1 MSSTLFARPDTAET
15 AQEQRR
21 TPRWPFILLALWLL
35 SGVFLVQPDQQAVA
49 TRFGSVVEPR
59 VDPGLHYALPWPVD
73 SVYKLKVRQTRRLVI
88 GGDLPDS
95 VLGRTQPGA
104 SQFVTGD
111 QNIINA
117 TVVVQYSVGDPALFL
132 FHTQDVE
139 AAIRGIV
146 ESELARRFSHTNVDD
161 ILTTEKVAIQNA
173 VQAAAQK
180 SLDGY
185 HTGLVLASVNI
196 DVVTPPAEAADA
208 FRDVASARAD
218 SLRTLNEAQG
228 YANDLLPRARGE
240 AAQLMESARGY
251 KESRIDRATGEASRF
266 LGIEAEYEKAPQVT
280 GERAYLEAMEQILP
294 RIKKM
299 IVDPDGNLDLT
310 IVRRAENP
318 DVKK

>member
-35 SGVFLVQPDQQAVA
+35 SGVFLVQPDQQAVV

-73 SVYKLKVRQTRRLVI
+73 SVYKLKVRQ
-88 GGDLPDS
+88 
-95 VLGRTQPGA
+95 TQPGA

>member
-21 TPRWPFILLALWLL
+21 PPRWPFILLALWLA
-35 SGVFLVQPDQQAVA
+35 SGVFLVQPDQQAVV
-49 TRFGSVVEPR
+49 TRFGAVVEPR
-59 VDPGLHYALPWPVD
+59 VGPGLHYAFPWPVD

-117 TVVVQYSVGDPALFL
+117 TVVVQYSIGDPALFL
-132 FHTQDVE
+132 FHTLDVE
-139 AAIRGIV
+139 TAIRGIV
-146 ESELARRFSHTNVDD
+146 ESELARRFAHTNVDD

-173 VQAAAQK
+173 VRAAAQK

-185 HTGLVLASVNI
+185 STGLVLASVNI
-196 DVVTPPAEAADA
+196 DDVTPPAEASDA

-266 LGIEAEYEKAPQVT
+266 LDIAAEYEKAPQVT
-280 GERAYLEAMEQILP
+280 GERAYVEAMEQILP
-294 RIKKM
+294 RIRKM

-310 IVRRAENP
+310 IVRRGENP

>member
-1 MSSTLFARPDTAET
+1 MSSTLLAHPAAGASVDG
-15 AQEQRR
+15 RR
-21 TPRWPFILLALWLL
+21 RWPRWPLALFALWLA
-35 SGVFLVQPDQQAVA
+35 SGIFLVQPDQQAVV

-59 VDPGLHYALPWPVD
+59 VTPGLHYAFPWPID

-95 VLGRTQPGA
+95 VLGRLQPAA

-117 TVVVQYSVGDPALFL
+117 TVVVQYSIGDPALFL

-146 ESELARRFSHTNVDD
+146 ESELARRFARTNVDD

-173 VQAAAQK
+173 VRAAAQK

-185 HTGLVLASVNI
+185 NSGLVLASVNI
-196 DVVTPPAEAADA
+196 DSVTPPAEAADA

-218 SLRTLNEAQG
+218 SLRTVNDSQG

-266 LGIEAEYEKAPQVT
+266 MDIAAEYEKAPQVT
-280 GERAYLEAMEQILP
+280 GERTYLEAMEQILP
-294 RIKKM
+294 RLKKM
-299 IVDPDGNLDLT
+299 IVDSDGNLDLT
-310 IVRRAENP
+310 LVRRGES
-318 DVKK
+318 DTKR